1 MSNTEDRNYRLTR
14 KGQVTIPKEI
24 RKHLGVSEGEA
35 VRFEVESDGDVVI
48 RRASAPEEAES
59 YEERVRKAVEW
70 ARENVDWGGMTPEEY
85 LDLIR
90 DRPEV

>member
-1 MSNTEDRNYRLTR
+1 MSNTKDRNYRLTR

-35 VRFEVESDGDVVI
+35 VRFEVEPDGDVVI

-70 ARENVDWGGMTPEEY
+70 AQEHVDWGGMTADEY
-85 LDLIR
+85 IELMCER
-90 DRPEV
+90 AEV